1 MTRRARSL
9 SGRLAWRLLAA
20 QGVAL
25 AIATVVLM
33 ALTVKADA
41 GGVLVDDRAV
51 GIVADALRR
60 DPYGQL
66 RLEETEALAALR
78 RKRPDFWFVVQDAG
92 GQVLRRGPMPAAY
105 GHLASRLDG
114 VAFAD
119 VRGAEGEGR
128 LTAVARRTTSPVGP
142 VTVLTAGALYGQ
154 VFIVLFLANT
164 VAIPAIL
171 VIGLLA
177 GVATPLIVRRSLAG
191 LRRASDQAASIDID
205 SRGERLPEDDVPR
218 EIQPL
223 VRAVNG
229 ALERLDDG
237 YERQKRF
244 LLAAAHE
251 LRTPVAILQTR
262 LEGLDHPAR
271 TRLVADV
278 GRVGMLAEQLLDLQ
292 RVEQVVAGPVDLTAM
307 ARDVVADLAP
317 LAVASGH
324 DLSVAAPGPVWAQ
337 GDVGALERVLINL
350 IRNALEHSRNG
361 GEIRVEVG
369 ADGRIDVSDDG
380 PGIPASERERI
391 FEPFH
396 KGRLAT
402 QGAGLGL
409 SLVREI
415 VDRHGGETWAAESR
429 PGGARVGFRI
439 PLAAPG

>member
-1 MTRRARSL
+1 MSRRARSL

-33 ALTVKADA
+33 ALTVKADD
-41 GGVLVDDRAV
+41 GGVLVDDRAAGV
-51 GIVADALRR
+51 VADALRR
-60 DPYGQL
+60 GPDGQL
-66 RLEETEALAALR
+66 RLVETEALAALR
-78 RKRPDFWFVVQDAG
+78 RDRPDFWFVVQDADG
-92 GQVLRRGPMPAAY
+92 GILREGPMPPAY
-105 GHLASRLDG
+105 GALAARLG
-114 VAFAD
+114 AVTFAD
-119 VRGAEGEGR
+119 VRGVAGEGR
-128 LTAVARRTTSPVGP
+128 LTAVVRRSSSRVGP
-142 VTVLTAGALYGQ
+142 VTVMASAALYDWL
-154 VFIVLFLANT
+154 FIVLFLANT

-177 GVATPLIVRRSLAG
+177 GIATPLIVRGSLAG
-191 LRRASDQAASIDID
+191 LRRASERAGSIDID
-205 SRGERLPEDDVPR
+205 SRGERLEEDDVPR
-218 EIQPL
+218 EIQQL
-223 VRAVNG
+223 VGAVNG

-262 LEGLDHPAR
+262 LEGLEHPAR
-271 TRLVADV
+271 TRLLADV

-292 RVEQVVAGPVDLTAM
+292 RVEQVVSAPVDLADM
-307 ARDVVADLAP
+307 ARGVVADLAP

-324 DLSVAAPGPVWAQ
+324 DLFLVADKPVWAH
-337 GDVGALERVLINL
+337 GDAGALERVLINL
-350 IRNALEHSRNG
+350 IRNAIEHSGDG

-369 ADGRIDVSDDG
+369 ADGRVEVSDDG
-380 PGIPASERERI
+380 PGVPASERERI

-415 VDRHGGETWAAESR
+415 VDRHDGETWAAESL

-439 PLAAPG
+439 PLAVAD